1 MHQLTDKK
9 NIILTYAI
17 FLLLLSTIS
26 NKSLE
31 IKKDYNISINEIN
44 VSGLS
49 KNYNLL
55 IEDNLNQLLFK
66 NIFFIDEDNIRKIMS
81 KYNLIESYSI
91 KKIYPKRID
100 IQIKQTKF
108 IAKISGTNIFIIG
121 SNGKIIRNEDQ
132 KINKLL
138 PLFVGKLNSEKF
150 LEFKQFIETS
160 SFKVTDFKSIV
171 YHPSDRWDV
180 LTIKNVL
187 IKLPKK
193 NLNIAL
199 ETAYNIHKDI
209 RFKDNTVID
218 LRIAKHIIIE

>member
-121 SNGKIIRNEDQ
+121 SNGKIIKNENQ

-138 PLFVGKLNSEKF
+138 PLFVGKFNSEKF

-193 NLNIAL
+193 NLDIAL
-199 ETAYNIHKDI
+199 KTAYNINKDN

-218 LRIAKHIIIE
+218 LRIATHIIIE

>member
-9 NIILTYAI
+9 KVILTYVI

-55 IEDNLNQLLFK
+55 IEDNLNKLLFK

-100 IQIKQTKF
+100 IQIKPTNF
-108 IAKISGTNIFIIG
+108 IAKISGTNILMIG
-121 SNGKIIRNEDQ
+121 SNGKIIRDEDQ
-132 KINKLL
+132 NIDKLL
-138 PLFVGKLNSEKF
+138 PLFIGKFNSEKF
-150 LEFKQFIETS
+150 LEFKQSIEIS
-160 SFKVTDFKSIV
+160 SFKVTDFKSIF

-180 LTIKNVL
+180 RTIKNVL

-199 ETAYNIHKDI
+199 ETAYNINKDN

-218 LRIAKHIIIE
+218 LRIPTHIIIE

>member
-9 NIILTYAI
+9 NVILTYVI

-55 IEDNLNQLLFK
+55 IEDNLNKLLFK

-132 KINKLL
+132 NINKSL
-138 PLFVGKLNSEKF
+138 PLFVGKFNSEKF
-150 LEFKQFIETS
+150 LEFKQSIEIS
-160 SFKVTDFKSIV
+160 RFKVTDFKSIV

-193 NLNIAL
+193 NLDIAL
-199 ETAYNIHKDI
+199 KTAYNINKDN

-218 LRIAKHIIIE
+218 LRIATHIIIE

>member
-9 NIILTYAI
+9 NVILTYVI

-55 IEDNLNQLLFK
+55 IEDNLNKLLFK

-121 SNGKIIRNEDQ
+121 SNGKIIKNENQ

-138 PLFVGKLNSEKF
+138 PLFVGKFNSEKF
-150 LEFKQFIETS
+150 LEFKQFIEIS

-193 NLNIAL
+193 NLDIAL
-199 ETAYNIHKDI
+199 NTAYNINKDN

-218 LRIAKHIIIE
+218 LRIATHIIIE

>member
-9 NIILTYAI
+9 NVILTYVI

-26 NKSLE
+26 NKSLK

-55 IEDNLNQLLFK
+55 IEDNLNKLLFK

-121 SNGKIIRNEDQ
+121 SNGKIIKNENQ

-138 PLFVGKLNSEKF
+138 PLFVGKFNSEKF
-150 LEFKQFIETS
+150 LEFKQFIEIS

-193 NLNIAL
+193 NLDIAL
-199 ETAYNIHKDI
+199 KTAYNINKDN

>member
-9 NIILTYAI
+9 NVILTYVI

-31 IKKDYNISINEIN
+31 IKKDYNILINEIN

-55 IEDNLNQLLFK
+55 IEDNLNKLLFK

-121 SNGKIIRNEDQ
+121 SNGKIIKNED
-132 KINKLL
+132 
-138 PLFVGKLNSEKF
+138 
-150 LEFKQFIETS
+150 
-160 SFKVTDFKSIV
+160 
-171 YHPSDRWDV
+171 
-180 LTIKNVL
+180 
-187 IKLPKK
+187 KK
-193 NLNIAL
+193 THYTL
-199 ETAYNIHKDI
+199 
-209 RFKDNTVID
+209 V
-218 LRIAKHIIIE
+218 